1 MRFFRKSLIGLLLI
15 TLSVGMLAYAGYI
28 VANAFDERASKG
40 KRTSNKQER
49 VFTVNVVSAKAQSIA
64 PVLLAF
70 GEVQSKRTLDLR
82 MAVGGYVIELS
93 ENFVEGGQ
101 VKSGDLLVQLST
113 SDAKSVLL
121 RAETDVTDALREL
134 AEAKRALTLM
144 EDELKAAE
152 EQQLLRKRALSR
164 QVDLQERGVGTAA
177 AVETAELAASAAV
190 QALLSKRSTLDKVK
204 SRGAQAQT
212 RLERA
217 ELALDD
223 AKRSLADT
231 SLFAEFD
238 GVLSKVTLVKG
249 GLVGANERLGQLI
262 DPSALE
268 VAFRISTDQ
277 YARFLNEDGSLIKSL
292 AKVFITGLGE
302 NLVASAVL
310 DRDSGSVGDGQS
322 GRVLFAAMN
331 ETRGFMPGDFVTLE
345 VTEPLQNYVVKL
357 PASALSSD
365 SDVLLIGEQK
375 RLEVLPVS
383 LVRRQGNKV
392 LVRARG
398 LSGREVVV
406 HQSPVLGKGVKV
418 NPVLL
423 GQVGKESEEPAL
435 VELSEDRRAKLIGFI
450 EGNSYIPADAKKRI
464 LGQLKKEK
472 VPAKVIERIESRI
485 GG

>member
-1 MRFFRKSLIGLLLI
+1 M
-15 TLSVGMLAYAGYI
+15 
-28 VANAFDERASKG
+28 
-40 KRTSNKQER
+40 
-49 VFTVNVVSAKAQSIA
+49 
-64 PVLLAF
+64 
-70 GEVQSKRTLDLR
+70 
-82 MAVGGYVIELS
+82 
-93 ENFVEGGQ
+93 
-101 VKSGDLLVQLST
+101 
-113 SDAKSVLL
+113 
-121 RAETDVTDALREL
+121 
-134 AEAKRALTLM
+134 
-144 EDELKAAE
+144 
-152 EQQLLRKRALSR
+152 
-164 QVDLQERGVGTAA
+164 
-177 AVETAELAASAAV
+177 
-190 QALLSKRSTLDKVK
+190 
-204 SRGAQAQT
+204 
-212 RLERA
+212 
-217 ELALDD
+217 ALDD

-418 NPVLL
+418 NPVLF
-423 GQVGKESEEPAL
+423 GQAGKESEEPAL

-464 LGQLKKEK
+464 LEQLKKEK